1 MKEERLSNVS
11 EILDGISRVDGLKLY
26 LGHEDDKF
34 KNTKIYQIES
44 DYKYVKLYTKQN
56 QILVTTGFINLP
68 KEDKVDICEKIL
80 SNADYIYNNEITDVI
95 PYTGEDIIKRCKNIL
110 DYAKIPFKYKYL
122 VVRRW
127 DDYNNFHPNNFNE
140 IIFDDISSLSNQL
153 NYFELMNDERFIEF
167 IETEIYHTCNDIPDD
182 IVNKL
187 REAINKLNKEN
198 ED

>member
-11 EILDGISRVDGLKLY
+11 EILDGISRFEGLKLY

-44 DYKYVKLYTKQN
+44 DYKYVKLYAKQN

-68 KEDKVDICEKIL
+68 KEDKVDICKKIL
-80 SNADYIYNNEITDVI
+80 SNADYINNNEITDAI

-127 DDYNNFHPNNFNE
+127 DNYNFHPNNFNE
-140 IIFDDISSLSNQL
+140 IIFDDISSLSNHL
-153 NYFELMNDERFIEF
+153 NYFELMNNERFIEF
-167 IETEIYHTCNDIPDD
+167 IETEIYYTCNDIPDD
-182 IVNKL
+182 IGNKL
-187 REAINKLNKEN
+187 REAITKINN
-198 ED
+198 EDDN

>member
-1 MKEERLSNVS
+1 MDNKSLSNVS
-11 EILDGISRVDGLKLY
+11 EILDGISRFDGLKLY

-68 KEDKVDICEKIL
+68 KEDKVDICKKIL
-80 SNADYIYNNEITDVI
+80 SNADYIDNNEIVDAI

-110 DYAKIPFKYKYL
+110 DYAKISFKYKYL

-127 DDYNNFHPNNFNE
+127 DNYNFHPNNFNE
-140 IIFDDISSLSNQL
+140 IIFDDISSLSNHL

-167 IETEIYHTCNDIPDD
+167 IKTEIYCTCNDIPDD
-182 IVNKL
+182 IGDKL
-187 REAINKLNKEN
+187 QEAITKINN
-198 ED
+198 EEDN

>member
-68 KEDKVDICEKIL
+68 KEHKVDICEKIL
-80 SNADYIYNNEITDVI
+80 SNADYIDNNEITDAI

-127 DDYNNFHPNNFNE
+127 DNYNFHPNNFNE
-140 IIFDDISSLSNQL
+140 VIFDDISILSNHL
-153 NYFELMNDERFIEF
+153 NYFELMNDERFIDF
-167 IETEIYHTCNDIPDD
+167 IKTEIYHTCNDIPDD
-182 IVNKL
+182 IGDKL

>member
-1 MKEERLSNVS
+1 MKEKRLSNVS
-11 EILDGISRVDGLKLY
+11 EILDGISRFEGLKLY
-26 LGHEDDKF
+26 LVHEDDKF

-56 QILVTTGFINLP
+56 QILVTTGFINLS

-80 SNADYIYNNEITDVI
+80 SNADYIDNNEITNAI

-127 DDYNNFHPNNFNE
+127 DNYNFHPNNFNE
-140 IIFDDISSLSNQL
+140 IIFDDISSLSNHL

-167 IETEIYHTCNDIPDD
+167 IKTEIYCTCNDIPYD
-182 IVNKL
+182 IGDKL
-187 REAINKLNKEN
+187 QEAITKINN
-198 ED
+198 EEDN

>member
-1 MKEERLSNVS
+1 MNKERLSNVS
-11 EILDGISRVDGLKLY
+11 EILDGISRFDGFKLY
-26 LGHEDDKF
+26 LAHEDDKF

-68 KEDKVDICEKIL
+68 KEDKVDICKKIL
-80 SNADYIYNNEITDVI
+80 SNADYIDNNEIVDAI

-127 DDYNNFHPNNFNE
+127 DNYNFHPNNFNE
-140 IIFDDISSLSNQL
+140 IIFDDISSLSNHL

-167 IETEIYHTCNDIPDD
+167 IKTEIYHTCNDIPDD
-182 IVNKL
+182 IGDKL
-187 REAINKLNKEN
+187 QEAITKINN
-198 ED
+198 EEDN

>member
-11 EILDGISRVDGLKLY
+11 EILDGISRFDGLKLY

-68 KEDKVDICEKIL
+68 KEDKVDICKKIL
-80 SNADYIYNNEITDVI
+80 SNADYIDNNEIVDAI

-122 VVRRW
+122 LVRRW
-127 DDYNNFHPNNFNE
+127 DNYNFHPNNFNE
-140 IIFDDISSLSNQL
+140 IIFDDISSLSNHL

-167 IETEIYHTCNDIPDD
+167 IKTEIYCICNDIPDD
-182 IVNKL
+182 IGDKL
-187 REAINKLNKEN
+187 QEAITKINN
-198 ED
+198 EEDN

>member
-1 MKEERLSNVS
+1 MKEKRLSNVS
-11 EILDGISRVDGLKLY
+11 EILDGISRFEGLKLY
-26 LGHEDDKF
+26 LAHEDDKF

-80 SNADYIYNNEITDVI
+80 SNADYINNNEIIDAI

-127 DDYNNFHPNNFNE
+127 DNYNFHPNNFNE
-140 IIFDDISSLSNQL
+140 IIFDDISSLSNHL

-167 IETEIYHTCNDIPDD
+167 IKAEIYCTCNDIPDD
-182 IVNKL
+182 IGDKL
-187 REAINKLNKEN
+187 QEAITKINN
-198 ED
+198 EEDN

>member
-11 EILDGISRVDGLKLY
+11 EILDGISRFEGLKLY
-26 LGHEDDKF
+26 LAHEDDKF

-68 KEDKVDICEKIL
+68 KEDKVDICKKIL
-80 SNADYIYNNEITDVI
+80 SNADYIDNNEIVDAI

-127 DDYNNFHPNNFNE
+127 DNYNFHPSNFNE
-140 IIFDDISSLSNQL
+140 IIFDDISSLSNHL

-167 IETEIYHTCNDIPDD
+167 IKTEIYCTCNDIPDD
-182 IVNKL
+182 IGDKL
-187 REAINKLNKEN
+187 QEAITKINN
-198 ED
+198 EEDN

>member
-11 EILDGISRVDGLKLY
+11 EILDGISRFEGLKLY

-56 QILVTTGFINLP
+56 QILVTTGFINLS
-68 KEDKVDICEKIL
+68 KEDKVDICKKIL
-80 SNADYIYNNEITDVI
+80 SNADYINNNEITDAI

-127 DDYNNFHPNNFNE
+127 DNYNFHPNNFNE
-140 IIFDDISSLSNQL
+140 IIFDDISSLSNHL

-167 IETEIYHTCNDIPDD
+167 IKTEIYCTCNDIPDD
-182 IVNKL
+182 IGDKL
-187 REAINKLNKEN
+187 QEAITKINN
-198 ED
+198 EEDN